1 MNKKIILF
9 FLLLFFLLGNAVAP
23 FILNDYHGNI
33 VPVSFFNLEILNEN
47 ITFNIFDNKIEG
59 EAIYEILNNE
69 NETNVGFIFPLY
81 SKNREDF
88 EISFNGNKVDYII
101 IDELKLKE
109 TLSDKWGNFEKV
121 VSKENI
127 IFIDPIK
134 KSVYFPHKSYFYNGE
149 LKPKFYKFI
158 IPFEENSKNFLNI
171 KFKAF
176 ASEDRKSYPKN
187 LYSYFYILNT
197 KDYFKNF
204 KNIKIKIYYPKNYI
218 FSVNLDG
225 ETKIIDDKILYEIN
239 LKDIVNNLTFSYM
252 KNKISNLSLFLYKNF
267 PIFFSPY
274 FIFIIL
280 FILYLSI
287 NFYFII
293 YIFKKLKRKR
303 RNV

>member
-33 VPVSFFNLEILNEN
+33 VPVSFVNLEILNEN

-134 KSVYFPHKSYFYNGE
+134 KV
-149 LKPKFYKFI
+149 
-158 IPFEENSKNFLNI
+158 
-171 KFKAF
+171 
-176 ASEDRKSYPKN
+176 
-187 LYSYFYILNT
+187 
-197 KDYFKNF
+197 
-204 KNIKIKIYYPKNYI
+204 YI
-218 FSVNLDG
+218 FLINHIFIMVNLNQNF
-225 ETKIIDDKILYEIN
+225 IN
-239 LKDIVNNLTFSYM
+239 L
-252 KNKISNLSLFLYKNF
+252 
-267 PIFFSPY
+267 
-274 FIFIIL
+274 
-280 FILYLSI
+280 
-287 NFYFII
+287 
-293 YIFKKLKRKR
+293 
-303 RNV
+303 